1 MPKELKLLRENEW
14 ESYGISEEEFRAM
27 NRHVRY
33 YLRYPERRKLAGK
46 KWRDKNLQYNRDRQ
60 RQYQLRYN
68 YGITEECY
76 AKLLAEQQG
85 RCAICNTDTPTGKWK
100 VFAVDHCHHT
110 GKVRGLLCNE
120 CNRGMGLL
128 RDSAELLEKAAA
140 YLRKHKIITKEER
153 DESKV

>member
-1 MPKELKLLRENEW
+1 MPKELRLLEECEW
-14 ESYGISEEEFRAM
+14 ERYSMSEQEFRDMSRDA
-27 NRHVRY
+27 RY
-33 YLRYPERRKLAGK
+33 RLRYPERINAAAKR
-46 KWRDKNLQYNRDRQ
+46 WRDKHLQYNRDRQ
-60 RQYQLRYN
+60 RQYHLRYK

-76 AKLLAEQQG
+76 AKLLAEQHG
-85 RCAICNTDTPTGKWK
+85 RCAICNTDKPTGKWK